1 MMQTT
6 MIIVWAVLVAATLLF
21 EFLTTDF
28 FACCFSLGGIVALIL
43 AACGANLYW
52 QIPVFIVITLVA
64 LFGARPFL
72 KKFFLKKTIPTNF
85 DQYLG
90 TTTKLLS
97 DVVDGKSTVKI
108 NDVVWTAVCEE
119 NLKTGD
125 TVTIEKPVGNKLVVK
140 GAK

>member
-1 MMQTT
+1 MQTT
-6 MIIVWAVLVAATLLF
+6 MIIIWAVLVAATLLF
-21 EFLTTDF
+21 EFFTTDF

-43 AACGANLYW
+43 AACNVNLYW

-72 KKFFLKKTIPTNF
+72 KKLFIKKTIPTNL

-90 TTTKLLS
+90 TTTKLLA

-108 NDVVWTAVCEE
+108 NDVVWTVVCADA
-119 NLKTGD
+119 LKAGD
-125 TVTIEKPVGNKLVVK
+125 SVTIEQPSGNKLIVK